1 MVTGNM
7 FALNT
12 FSKSFCNS
20 RFHGQIKVL
29 HNVKFNLI
37 VQKQYSIKPDYLY
50 GAIKIICIII
60 SWKDYKY
67 LVN

>member
-1 MVTGNM
+1 MGTGNM
-7 FALNT
+7 FALNI
-12 FSKSFCNS
+12 FSKRLRNL

-67 LVN
+67 SVN